1 MKLKLFFVMGLMALL
16 SGCTMIDLADPEDF
30 PLESVRFKGSF
41 SWHDENHNLTQYTFL
56 WKQYADAVKIT
67 IPISGGFTHLQIYAD
82 SSSASLRGLY
92 NQSFN
97 SLEDL
102 FSTYFGWSLPYPQ
115 IRYWMLGQTS
125 PHDNTTKSSSKNGN
139 LDQILYEDI
148 TVTLSRYDE
157 QFDPPRPR
165 KILLEKKGKQLI
177 VEINEWL

>member
-1 MKLKLFFVMGLMALL
+1 MSLMALL
-16 SGCTMIDLADPEDF
+16 SSCTIVGPADQEDF
-30 PLESVRFKGSF
+30 PSESIRFKGSF
-41 SWHDENHNLTQYTFL
+41 SWHDENNYLTQYTFL
-56 WKQYADAVKIT
+56 WKQYADTVKIT

-102 FSTYFGWSLPYPQ
+102 FNAYFGWSLPYPQ
-115 IRYWMLGQTS
+115 IQYWILGQSS
-125 PHDNTTKSSSKNGN
+125 PYDNTTKFSSKNGSLN
-139 LDQILYEDI
+139 QILYEDI
-148 TVTLSRYDE
+148 TITLSRYDE

-177 VEINEWL
+177 VEIHEWL